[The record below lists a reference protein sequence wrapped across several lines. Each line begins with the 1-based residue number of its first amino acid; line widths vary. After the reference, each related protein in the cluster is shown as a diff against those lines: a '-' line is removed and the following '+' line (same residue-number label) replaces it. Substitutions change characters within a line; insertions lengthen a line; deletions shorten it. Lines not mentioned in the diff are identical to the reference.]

1 MYKISIAE
9 LKQITKMLDKTG
21 NLFYNPKDLLVHKQV
36 KNLEKVKKE
45 AKALSDKLK
54 NNYYL

>member
-21 NLFYNPKDLLVHKQV
+21 NLFYNPQDLLVHKQV